1 MSIGGAQVT
10 MKKVTIF
17 GLVSL
22 IILFSVALISRLALS
37 GESLATVDGQAITS
51 EEIDKALGAQLSNLQ
66 EQIYKL
72 KRQKLE
78 ELINATLLT
87 KEARKR
93 GISVPA
99 LLDAEVTSKV
109 GLVTEQEIEKFY
121 EQNKARLQGDEATL
135 RRQIRENLQNEK
147 ITARKQEYFQA
158 LRSGAK
164 VVVSLK
170 PPPVFRAKL
179 SVDGAPSKGPGT
191 APVTIVK
198 FEDFQ
203 CPFCKQSQA
212 TQAQLLSQY
221 STKIRL
227 VHRDFPIDS
236 IHPLAR
242 KAHEAARCAN
252 EQGKFWPYHDLLYTN
267 APKASVEDLKAYAK
281 EAGLAMP
288 AFEQCLTSGKYKTLI
303 QKDIDEG
310 SRLGVNGTPTFFIN
324 GRVLSGAQPLA
335 TFAGIID
342 DELTRSH

>member
-1 MSIGGAQVT
+1 
-10 MKKVTIF
+10 MKKITVF

-22 IILFSVALISRLALS
+22 VAVLGVILVGRLAAR
-37 GESLATVDGQAITS
+37 GESLATVNGQAITS
-51 EEIDKALGAQLSNLQ
+51 DEIDKALGAQLSNLQ

-93 GISVPA
+93 SISVPA
-99 LLDAEVTSKV
+99 LLDAEVTSNV
-109 GLVTEQEIEKFY
+109 GLVTEQEVEKFY

-135 RRQIRENLQNEK
+135 KRQIRENLQNEK
-147 ITARKQEYFQA
+147 ITARKQEYFQT
-158 LRSGAK
+158 LRSQAK

-179 SVDGAPSKGPGT
+179 SVDGAPFKGPGT

-203 CPFCKQSQA
+203 CPFCKQAQA
-212 TQAQLLSQY
+212 TEAQLLSRY
-221 STKIRL
+221 STKVRL

-252 EQGKFWPYHDLLYTN
+252 EQGKFWPYHDLLYSN
-267 APKASVEDLKAYAK
+267 APKASVEDLKTYAK
-281 EAGLAMP
+281 EAGLTMS
-288 AFEQCLTSGKYKTLI
+288 AFEQCLTNGKYKSLV
-303 QKDIDEG
+303 QKDVDEG
-310 SRLGVNGTPTFFIN
+310 TRLGVNGTPTFFIN

-342 DELTRSH
+342 DELTASP

>member
-1 MSIGGAQVT
+1 
-10 MKKVTIF
+10 MKRITIF

-22 IILFSVALISRLALS
+22 MAVLGVVLAGQLAAR
-37 GESLATVDGQAITS
+37 GESLATVNGQAITS
-51 EEIDKALGAQLSNLQ
+51 DEIEKALGAQLSNLQ

-78 ELINATLLT
+78 EVINATLLT

-109 GLVTEQEIEKFY
+109 GLVTEQEVEKFY
-121 EQNKARLQGDEATL
+121 EQNKARLHADEATL

-147 ITARKQEYFQA
+147 ITARKQEYFQT

-170 PPPVFRAKL
+170 PPPVFRADV
-179 SVDGAPSKGPGT
+179 SINGAPVKGPAA
-191 APVTIVK
+191 APVTVVK

-203 CPFCKQSQA
+203 CPFCKGAQA
-212 TQAQLLSQY
+212 TEAQLVSRY
-221 STKIRL
+221 GNKVKL
-227 VHRDFPIDS
+227 VHRDFPISS
-236 IHPLAR
+236 IHPLAW

-281 EAGLAMP
+281 EAGLTMS
-288 AFEQCLTSGKYKTLI
+288 AFEQCLTSGKYKSLV
-303 QKDIDEG
+303 QKDVDEG
-310 SRLGVNGTPTFFIN
+310 TRLGVNGTPTFFIN
-324 GRVLSGAQPLA
+324 GRVLSGAQPLE

>member
-1 MSIGGAQVT
+1 
-10 MKKVTIF
+10 MKKFTTF
-17 GLVSL
+17 GLVLVVVLQVVIL
-22 IILFSVALISRLALS
+22 ITQIAARGEPLAN
-37 GESLATVDGQAITS
+37 VDGQGITS
-51 EEIDKALGAQLSNLQ
+51 DEIDKALGAQLSNLQ

-109 GLVTEQEIEKFY
+109 GLVTEQEVEKFY

-147 ITARKQEYFQA
+147 ITARKQQYFET

-179 SVDGAPSKGPGT
+179 SVDGAPSKGPGK

-203 CPFCKQSQA
+203 CPFCKQAQA
-212 TQAQLLSQY
+212 TEAQLLSRY
-221 STKIRL
+221 DNKIKL
-227 VHRDFPIDS
+227 VHRDFPISS
-236 IHPLAR
+236 IHPLAW

-267 APKASVEDLKAYAK
+267 APKLSVDDLKAYAK
-281 EAGLAMP
+281 EAGLTMP
-288 AFEQCLTSGKYKTLI
+288 AFEQCLTSEKYKTLV
-303 QKDIDEG
+303 QKDVDEG
-310 SRLGVNGTPTFFIN
+310 TRLGVSGTPTFFIN

-335 TFAGIID
+335 TFAGIVD
-342 DELTRSH
+342 EELTESR

>member
-1 MSIGGAQVT
+1 
-10 MKKVTIF
+10 MKKFTTF
-17 GLVSL
+17 GLVL
-22 IILFSVALISRLALS
+22 VVVLQVVILVTQIAARGEPLAK
-37 GESLATVDGQAITS
+37 VDEQAITS
-51 EEIDKALGAQLSNLQ
+51 EEVDKALGAQLSNLQ

-72 KRQKLE
+72 KHQKLE

-93 GISVPA
+93 NISVPA

-109 GLVTEQEIEKFY
+109 GLVTEQEVEKFY
-121 EQNKARLQGDEATL
+121 EQNKARLQGDETTL

-158 LRSGAK
+158 LRSQAK

-179 SVDGAPSKGPGT
+179 SVEGAPSKGPGT

-203 CPFCKQSQA
+203 CPFCKQAQA
-212 TQAQLLSQY
+212 TEAQLLSRY
-221 STKIRL
+221 GNKVKL
-227 VHRDFPIDS
+227 VHRDFPIGS
-236 IHPLAR
+236 IHPLAW

-252 EQGKFWPYHDLLYTN
+252 EQGKFWPYHDLLYTT
-267 APKASVEDLKAYAK
+267 APKLSVDELKGYAK

-288 AFEQCLTSGKYKTLI
+288 AFEQCLTSGKYKNLV
-303 QKDIDEG
+303 QKDVDEG
-310 SRLGVNGTPTFFIN
+310 TRLGVNGTPTFFIN

-342 DELTRSH
+342 DELTR

>member
-1 MSIGGAQVT
+1 
-10 MKKVTIF
+10 MKKITIL

-22 IILFSVALISRLALS
+22 TVLVSLIFLGQIGAR
-37 GESLATVDGQAITS
+37 GEPLATIDGQAITS
-51 EEIDKALGAQLSNLQ
+51 EEIEKALGARLNNLK

-93 GISVPA
+93 GVSVPG

-109 GLVTEQEIEKFY
+109 GLITEQEVERFY
-121 EQNKARLQGDEATL
+121 EQNKARLQGDETTL
-135 RRQIRENLQNEK
+135 KRQIRENLQNEK

-158 LRSGAK
+158 LRSQAK

-179 SVDGAPSKGPGT
+179 SVDGAPFKGPGT

-203 CPFCKQSQA
+203 CPFCKQAQA
-212 TQAQLLSQY
+212 TEAQLLSRY

-236 IHPLAR
+236 IHPLAL

-252 EQGKFWPYHDLLYTN
+252 AQGKFWTYHDLLYTN
-267 APKASVEDLKAYAK
+267 APKAGIEDLKVYAK
-281 EAGLAMP
+281 EAGLTMP
-288 AFEQCLTSGKYKTLI
+288 AFEQCLTSGKYKSLV
-303 QKDIDEG
+303 QKDVDEG
-310 SRLGVNGTPTFFIN
+310 TRLGVNGTPTFFIN

-342 DELTRSH
+342 DELTGAH